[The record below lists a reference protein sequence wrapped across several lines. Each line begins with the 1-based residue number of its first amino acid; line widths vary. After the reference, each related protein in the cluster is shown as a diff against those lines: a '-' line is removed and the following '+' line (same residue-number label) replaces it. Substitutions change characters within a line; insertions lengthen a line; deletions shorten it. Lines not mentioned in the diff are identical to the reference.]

1 MGGRILAA
9 APLAALVT
17 LGLFFLMQSLI
28 SMHGGALEDKPRTRV
43 IDFVRLKRE
52 RELELKHRE
61 RPEKE
66 TPPEPPPPPE
76 LQLSRTH
83 RPDAELRGVAPTYDL
98 GLDLE
103 GPVLGAPPA
112 DTDVVPLVRV
122 QPQYPLHALERGIEG
137 WVEVRFTISA
147 AGTVKDPEVTASEP
161 GSMFDRAALRAIRRW
176 KYNPMVVDGK
186 AVEREGVKVRLVFE
200 LE

>member
-1 MGGRILAA
+1 MAGRILAA
-9 APLAALVT
+9 LPLAALVT
-17 LGLFFLMQSLI
+17 LGLFFLMQYLI
-28 SMHGGALEDKPRTRV
+28 SMRGGGLEDEPSVRV

-52 RELELKHRE
+52 QQIERKQRE

-66 TPPEPPPPPE
+66 KPPEPPPPPD
-76 LQLSRTH
+76 LQLSRAR
-83 RPDAELRGVAPTYDL
+83 RPDAELQGLSASYDF

-103 GPVLGAPPA
+103 GPSLGAPPA

-137 WVEVRFTISA
+137 WVEVGFTISA
-147 AGTVKDPEVTASEP
+147 AGTVKDPEVLGSEP
-161 GSMFDRAALRAIRRW
+161 GGMFDRAALRAIRRW

-186 AVEREGVKVRLVFE
+186 AVERPGVKVRLVFE